1 MKPDNQAPISLY
13 KLVGRVSETIPQP
26 VSRGLKVIKIK
37 TSDIEENKSK
47 IAKLFFIISD
57 KIEVPTISWSFL
69 TIKKFPIVKIIEFFS
84 LLLQL
89 PLYYQLKKFLKNLYQ
104 D

>member
-1 MKPDNQAPISLY
+1 MNI
-13 KLVGRVSETIPQP
+13 
-26 VSRGLKVIKIK
+26 LKIADFIINKFQVIKIK

-57 KIEVPTISWSFL
+57 KIGFPTISWFFL
-69 TIKKFPIVKIIEFFS
+69 TINKFPIVKIIEFFS